1 MLCAANNPRAL
12 CVNAGVPVALTF
24 TQQRPKSIPDLL
36 PVGMFRPVLHSA
48 DQFLRIRRTKSRF
61 DCSVYLF
68 CEAFCFLQIEDITN
82 KLFIGAGVGSQSSA
96 ETMPLKV
103 SPAGILPVQRMK
115 HGTL

>member
-1 MLCAANNPRAL
+1 MP
-12 CVNAGVPVALTF
+12 GVPVALTF

-103 SPAGILPVQRMK
+103 WPPGILPVQRMN